1 MANILIVD
9 DDAAIQDLIK
19 DVLQPQGHSCTLASS
34 GAKALDAI
42 GRTRFDLVILDR
54 NMPVMGGLQVL
65 KTLRSN
71 PATAGLKVLFCTA
84 AERMAEVDEAFS
96 AGATDY
102 IVKPLDFAKLKA
114 KVAHHTRPG

>member
-9 DDAAIQDLIK
+9 DDAAIRDLIK
-19 DVLQPQGHSCTLASS
+19 DVLSPQGHSCTFASS

-54 NMPVMGGLQVL
+54 NMPAMGGLQVL